1 MTAEETIVPE
11 DEEEE
16 VVEAPEAPETT
27 GVPEVPERRVG
38 PVGSVLVVGSGI
50 AGMQA
55 SLDLADTNI
64 LVHLVEDKAGIG
76 GWMSKLDKTFP
87 TNDCAMCSI
96 APKLVTVGRHHNIV
110 LHTNA
115 KVTALDR
122 DTVCQGCRDKSKCA
136 ECTFGSNN
144 QIRRDVIE

>member
-16 VVEAPEAPETT
+16 VVEAPEAPETS

-87 TNDCAMCSI
+87 TNDCAMCTM
-96 APKLVTVGRHHNIV
+96 APRLVQIGRHKDIEIIT
-110 LHTNA
+110 LA
-115 KVTALDR
+115 
-122 DTVCQGCRDKSKCA
+122 
-136 ECTFGSNN
+136 
-144 QIRRDVIE
+144 DVQSI